1 MGLSRSMGSL
11 MASQL
16 SKRLDALE
24 KNQPDKGMLF
34 VSELQRMFGI
44 QRIDEAVKA
53 GREGMQ
59 QLLNDGYTQMTRER
73 GKAAA
78 DAWLNLFVKRAV
90 R

>member
-1 MGLSRSMGSL
+1 

-16 SKRLDALE
+16 SKRLDAME
-24 KNQPDKGMLF
+24 KNQPDKGTLF

-44 QRIDEAVKA
+44 PRI
-53 GREGMQ
+53 Q
-59 QLLNDGYTQMTRER
+59 QALDGGHEDLKKLLNEGYTQIARER

-78 DAWLNLFVKRAV
+78 DAWLNLFVKRKS

>member
-1 MGLSRSMGSL
+1 MGEL

-24 KNQPDKGMLF
+24 KNQPDNGKLF

-44 QRIDEAVKA
+44 QRIDEAVKD

-59 QLLNDGYTQMTRER
+59 QLLNDGYTQIARER

-78 DAWLNLFVKRAV
+78 DAWLNLFVKRTV